1 MCMILST
8 IRFWWLH
15 VVTYLIFVKLEFGHD
30 REWSAK
36 RELQRF
42 MVDNAQA
49 NRDVVMKFYGEGDPS
64 LSTVGCECMYL
75 FHWFASLDKV
85 MQK

>member
-1 MCMILST
+1 M
-8 IRFWWLH
+8 
-15 VVTYLIFVKLEFGHD
+15 
-30 REWSAK
+30 
-36 RELQRF
+36 
-42 MVDNAQA
+42 DNAQA